1 MGTPEFAV
9 PALDALYNS
18 KNYQIVAVFT
28 AKPKPKGR
36 KMQIVK
42 SPIHEKAIKYNIAVH
57 TPTSLKTLEQADL
70 INSIEADVIVVAAYG
85 FIIPQNILD
94 AKKYGCLNIH
104 PSKLPKYRGAA
115 PLQRTI
121 INGDKETAIC
131 IMQMDAG
138 LDTGDIILQE
148 NFLINS
154 RISLLEL
161 HDRCAIIGAK
171 LLLEVLDNIDELPRI
186 PQDET
191 KKVVYAHKLKKE
203 EGKINWE
210 DDAYHIDCKIRGMQ
224 PWPGVFFIHQGKNLQ
239 ITKADYS
246 DNNHDYPIG
255 TIINDKFDVACGKGI
270 LHVKSV
276 KPSGK
281 KEMLATDYL
290 RGINNR
296 NSIKFKK
303 L

>member
-9 PALDALYNS
+9 PALEELNNA
-18 KNYQIVAVFT
+18 KNHQIVAIFT

-36 KMQIVK
+36 KMQVIK
-42 SPIHEKAIKYNIAVH
+42 SPIHEKAIEYGIDIY
-57 TPTSLKTLEQADL
+57 TPTSLKSLDQAEL

-121 INGDKETAIC
+121 INGDKETAVC

-148 NFLINS
+148 DLS
-154 RISLLEL
+154 ISSHMTVLEL
-161 HDRCAIIGAK
+161 HDKCAKIGAK
-171 LLLEVLDNIDELPRI
+171 LLLKTLDNIDNLPRT
-186 PQDET
+186 PQDNKVET
-191 KKVVYAHKLKKE
+191 IYAHKLTKE
-203 EGKINWE
+203 ECEIDWQE
-210 DDAYHIDCKIRGMQ
+210 DAYKIDCKIRGMQ
-224 PWPGVFFIHQGKNLQ
+224 PWPGVFFKHQGKNLQ
-239 ITKADYS
+239 ITTADYS
-246 DNNHDYPIG
+246 NDTHDYIAG
-255 TIINDKFDVACGKGI
+255 TIINDKFDIACGKGI

-290 RGINNR
+290 RGI
-296 NSIKFKK
+296 KT
-303 L
+303 

>member
-9 PALDALYNS
+9 PALEVLYNA
-18 KNYQIVAVFT
+18 KNHQVVAVFT

-42 SPIHEKAIKYNIAVH
+42 SAIHEKAIEYGIAVH
-57 TPTSLKTLEQADL
+57 TPTSLKTPEQADL
-70 INSIEADVIVVAAYG
+70 INSIEADIIVVVAYG
-85 FIIPQNILD
+85 FIIPQNILE

-131 IMQMDAG
+131 VMQMDEG

-148 NFLINS
+148 NLLLDF

-161 HDRCAIIGAK
+161 HDKCSIIGAK
-171 LLLEVLDNIDELPRI
+171 LLLEVLDNIDTLPRI
-186 PQDET
+186 PQNET
-191 KKVVYAHKLKKE
+191 TKVIYAHKLKKE
-203 EGKINWE
+203 EGEINWQ
-210 DDAYHIDCKIRGMQ
+210 DDAYLIDCKIRGMQ

-255 TIINDKFDVACGKGI
+255 TIINDRFDVACGKGI
-270 LHVKSV
+270 LHVKTV

-281 KEMLATDYL
+281 KEMPAVDYL
-290 RGINNR
+290 RGIKN
-296 NSIKFKK
+296 K
-303 L
+303 